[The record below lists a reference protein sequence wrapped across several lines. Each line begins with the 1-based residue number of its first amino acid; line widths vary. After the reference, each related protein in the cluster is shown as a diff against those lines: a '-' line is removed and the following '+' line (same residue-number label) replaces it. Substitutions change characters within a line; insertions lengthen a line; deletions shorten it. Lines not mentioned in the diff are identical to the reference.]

1 MTPVVALPV
10 PPRAPRGL
18 AVLARW
24 RMAEVQQRLRRARW
38 IAAERLS
45 AQEAAYIPLDF
56 DPEARR

>member
-1 MTPVVALPV
+1 MTPAVALPV
-10 PPRAPRGL
+10 PPRAPRRL
-18 AVLARW
+18 AVPPRW
-24 RMAEVQQRLRRARW
+24 RTAEVQQRLRRARW

>member
-1 MTPVVALPV
+1 MNPAPALPTPTIAPRRLAVVAHT
-10 PPRAPRGL
+10 
-18 AVLARW
+18 

-45 AQEAAYIPLDF
+45 AHEAAYIPLDF

>member
-1 MTPVVALPV
+1 MNPAPALPT
-10 PPRAPRGL
+10 PTIAPRGL